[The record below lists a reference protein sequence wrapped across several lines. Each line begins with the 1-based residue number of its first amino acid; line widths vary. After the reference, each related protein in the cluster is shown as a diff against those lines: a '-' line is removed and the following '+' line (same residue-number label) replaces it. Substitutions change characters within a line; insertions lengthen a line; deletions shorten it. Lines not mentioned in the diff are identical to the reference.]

1 MNRWQKNSVEIKR
14 FSFLFKIRKTPRTF
28 QIPYIVSIYLELRN
42 RRKLKVPQGVA
53 QLLLKARTL
62 NVT

>member
-14 FSFLFKIRKTPRTF
+14 FSFLFKIWKTPRTF
-28 QIPYIVSIYLELRN
+28 QIPYIVSIYLELRS